1 MTDTVRRVWTGRA
14 RLGEGPLWSAEHQAL
29 LFVDILG
36 SRLLSYSPTSGQAR
50 EWPLD
55 EACCWLVPHA
65 DGGFVAGL
73 RSRLVRLQLD
83 DAGPRITA
91 TLAEP
96 VADAADHRLNDGK
109 ADPHGR
115 LWFGTMQD
123 AESTASGIFY
133 RFDARG
139 LVAMDRHYT
148 VTNGPAIDADGSTLY
163 HTDSPARTI
172 YAFDLAAGGELSNKR
187 EHIHFGECDGFP
199 DGMTVDAEGGLWVA
213 HWDGGRVSRF
223 LPDGSLDREVR
234 LPASRVTC
242 CTFGDDD
249 LATLYITTA
258 AVGRD
263 DEEQAGGLFAVSPG
277 VRGLPACHYR

>member
-1 MTDTVRRVWTGRA
+1 MTDTIRRVWTGRA
-14 RLGEGPLWSAEHQAL
+14 QLGEGPLWSADHQAL

-36 SRLLSYSPTSGQAR
+36 SRLLAHFPANGETL

-55 EACCWLVPHA
+55 EACCWLAPHA

-73 RSRLVRLQLD
+73 RSRLVRLQFD
-83 DAGPRITA
+83 DNGPRITA

-96 VADAADHRLNDGK
+96 VADAVDHRLNDGK
-109 ADPHGR
+109 ADTHGR

-123 AESTASGIFY
+123 AESEATGIFY
-133 RFDARG
+133 RFDERG

-148 VTNGPAIDADGSTLY
+148 VTNGPAIDATGSTLY

-172 YAFDLAAGGELSNKR
+172 YAFDLSPGGELSNKR
-187 EHIHFGECDGFP
+187 EHVHFGERDGCP

-223 LPDGSLDREVR
+223 LPDGSLDREIR
-234 LPASRVTC
+234 LPVSRITC

-249 LATLYITTA
+249 LSTLYITTA

-263 DEEQAGGLFAVSPG
+263 DEEQAGGLFAVRPG
-277 VRGLPACHYR
+277 VKGLPACRYR

>member
-14 RLGEGPLWSAEHQAL
+14 RLGEGPLWSSDHQAL

-36 SRLLSYSPTSGQAR
+36 SRLLSYSPTSRETR

-73 RSRLVRLQLD
+73 RSRLVRLQFD

-96 VADAADHRLNDGK
+96 VADAVDHRLNDGK

-115 LWFGTMQD
+115 LWFGTLQD
-123 AESTASGIFY
+123 AESEATGVFY

-148 VTNGPAIDADGSTLY
+148 VTNGPAIDAAGTTLY

-172 YAFDLAAGGELSNKR
+172 YVFDLSANGELSNKR
-187 EHIHFGECDGFP
+187 EHLRFSERDGCP
-199 DGMTVDAEGGLWVA
+199 DGMTVDADGGLWIA

-223 LPDGSLDREVR
+223 MPDGSLDREIA

-249 LATLYITTA
+249 LSTLYITTA
-258 AVGRD
+258 AEGRD
-263 DEEQAGGLFAVSPG
+263 DEAQAGGLFAVRPG
-277 VRGLPACHYR
+277 VTGLPACRYR